1 MRVRSEATAPQM
13 DTNGRGT
20 RVCAC
25 VNVCVCVC
33 ACVCV
38 SARVSVCKMEVTF
51 KFDRQKNE
59 GRDKLRDG

>member
-1 MRVRSEATAPQM
+1 MV
-13 DTNGRGT
+13 
-20 RVCAC
+20 RVCVSAC
-25 VNVCVCVC
+25 VNVCVLVHVCECVC
-33 ACVCV
+33 E